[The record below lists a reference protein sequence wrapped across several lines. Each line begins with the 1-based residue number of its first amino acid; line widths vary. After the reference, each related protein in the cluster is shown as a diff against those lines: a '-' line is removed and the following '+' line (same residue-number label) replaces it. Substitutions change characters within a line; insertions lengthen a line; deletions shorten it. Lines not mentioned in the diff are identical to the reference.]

1 MVRSDI
7 PTSSIVNSFQVW
19 SVTQN
24 NENVYDVL
32 FSVGQQIT
40 EGENKKNIISTYT
53 VTVYVDEAGNMVI
66 IKNPTINSKPQKSNY
81 EPVLSDRDGTVDAVT
96 TEEINSFLD
105 TFFKL
110 YPTSTE
116 KELSYY
122 VSNQALD
129 VVNKDYVFV
138 ELVNPVYT
146 QTDNQ
151 MTVTVTVKY
160 LDKETKVTQ
169 LSQFELTLQKNE
181 NWKIIKNI

>member
-1 MVRSDI
+1 M
-7 PTSSIVNSFQVW
+7 
-19 SVTQN
+19 
-24 NENVYDVL
+24 
-32 FSVGQQIT
+32 
-40 EGENKKNIISTYT
+40 
-53 VTVYVDEAGNMVI
+53 
-66 IKNPTINSKPQKSNY
+66 
-81 EPVLSDRDGTVDAVT
+81 DAVT
-96 TEEINSFLD
+96 TEELNSFLD

-110 YPTSTE
+110 YPTATE

>member
-1 MVRSDI
+1 M
-7 PTSSIVNSFQVW
+7 
-19 SVTQN
+19 
-24 NENVYDVL
+24 
-32 FSVGQQIT
+32 
-40 EGENKKNIISTYT
+40 
-53 VTVYVDEAGNMVI
+53 
-66 IKNPTINSKPQKSNY
+66 
-81 EPVLSDRDGTVDAVT
+81 
-96 TEEINSFLD
+96 
-105 TFFKL
+105 
-110 YPTSTE
+110 
-116 KELSYY
+116 
-122 VSNQALD
+122 SNQALD